1 MKIITLK
8 RLTEDKEPLVDN
20 NYTQCDPHD
29 WFCVI
34 ETPEEEMVYDE
45 FNEDI
50 HTYSKIW
57 NAMVRHA
64 GLGQGMKW
72 GDDDLY
78 GYFRPDEAV
87 PEVGEEW
94 VDWDGDKWIRTE

>member
-1 MKIITLK
+1 MK
-8 RLTEDKEPLVDN
+8 RLTENKEPLVDDD
-20 NYTQCDPHD
+20 YTQCDPHD

-34 ETPEEEMVYDE
+34 ETKEEEIVYDK

-50 HTYSKIW
+50 HTYSKVW
-57 NAMVRHA
+57 NEMVRHA
-64 GLGQGMKW
+64 GLGQGLAW
-72 GDDDLY
+72 GDDDVY